1 MTNHNHAAIGNP
13 PLSDEP
19 RKFVVPNAVVF
30 QEALAQMAEGRQV
43 TLPFEGRSMEP
54 MLQGGKDEV
63 VLAPVSQPLKR
74 YDVVLYRRGEQYVL
88 HRIVAVKGDRLL
100 LRGDACVDKEEIAAA
115 DAVALMKQI
124 RHADG
129 SVQPCEGARWRGL
142 SRRAVGKN
150 AFHRCAHNL
159 FNQRIRRRLSP
170 CYFILLA
177 VLMWAPLGAL
187 GVPLNNFVL
196 GIRMD
201 HVVHA
206 SIYLFCTWFLMDIRG
221 IKGWQVWLLGC
232 AVGIVTES
240 VQYLI
245 PYRGFDIND
254 LIANF
259 FGVSVGWCLMLWL
272 HGRPRAARR

>member
-1 MTNHNHAAIGNP
+1 MTNHDHAAISI
-13 PLSDEP
+13 LRSSDEP

-43 TLPFEGRSMEP
+43 TLPFEGRSMET
-54 MLQGGKDEV
+54 MLKGGKDEV

-129 SVQPCEGARWRGL
+129 SVQPCEGARWRSL

-159 FNQRIRRRLSP
+159 FNQRIRRRLSR
-170 CYFILLA
+170 CHFILLA
-177 VLMWAPLGAL
+177 VLMWATLGAL
-187 GVPLNNFVL
+187 GVTLKNL
-196 GIRMD
+196 GHGIRMD
-201 HVVHA
+201 HCA
-206 SIYLFCTWFLMDIRG
+206 MPPLSFCTGSHDIRG